1 MPEEKNETNKSASC
15 NGFPKSVSS
24 SIIKCALNKS
34 IIDNHT
40 DDDNNTIKFYLTL
53 PYFGRAGEILVK
65 KCIIRMLKKNIEKD
79 ARVSFVVTYNTTKLS
94 FYTNTEDHIDELAHS
109 YIAYQFCRPGCSKSY
124 IGKT

>member
-1 MPEEKNETNKSASC
+1 MPEEKNETNKFASC

-24 SIIKCALNKS
+24 SIIKCAFNKS

-79 ARVSFVVTYNTTKLS
+79 ARVSFVVSTPTQKIILMNWHILTLHTS
-94 FYTNTEDHIDELAHS
+94 FVVLGVLKVILVKRKEPFL
-109 YIAYQFCRPGCSKSY
+109 K
-124 IGKT
+124 K